1 VIRKERLLRRLRR
14 ILLHPPSFTS
24 NFSFVHPQS
33 TVVSFPIHPFEF
45 MNPPTFPI
53 ISSLWHGHLQD
64 NTKAMIIILQRGR
77 IREGEWGSILDEV
90 TFERYIEG
98 TNADQL

>member
-1 VIRKERLLRRLRR
+1 
-14 ILLHPPSFTS
+14 
-24 NFSFVHPQS
+24 
-33 TVVSFPIHPFEF
+33 